1 MKKLIFGKGNAKL
14 SSDIITFSLP
24 AGWTCPGAS
33 LCQSFADRQTGKI
46 KDGKKTEFRCFAASQ
61 EARPNVRAARWHNF
75 DQLKKYKTA
84 VHMAALILESLD
96 ETAKF
101 VRIHVS
107 GDYFSQAYADAW
119 VSVAKFRPSTVFYSY
134 TKSIHFFD
142 VDNLP
147 ENFRLTASL
156 GGKFDELI
164 RNVKTARVIL
174 DAKEAEALSLEID
187 HDDMHAIE
195 GTESFALL
203 IHGTQPKGSDASKA
217 IRKLKADGVKYSY
230 NKKTRKP

>member
-14 SSDIITFSLP
+14 SGDIITFSLP

-33 LCQSFADRQTGKI
+33 LCQSFADRQTGRI

-75 DQLKKYKTA
+75 DMLKKFKTA
-84 VHMAALILESLD
+84 VDMAALILDSLD
-96 ETAKF
+96 AGAKY

-119 VSVAKFRPSTVFYSY
+119 LLVAKARPSTVFYSY
-134 TKSIHFFD
+134 TKSIHYFD

-147 ENFRLTASL
+147 ANFRLTASL

-164 RNVKTARVIL
+164 RKVKTARVIM

-187 HDDMHAIE
+187 HDDRHAIM

-203 IHGTQPKGSDASKA
+203 IHGTQPKGSNASEA
-217 IRKLKADGVKYSY
+217 IKRLKAEGVQYSY
-230 NKKTRKP
+230 TKKNKTK